1 MMIISDEPLDSVGNF
16 LLEAI
21 RDLHGREIHGV
32 AIVAAINDPKN
43 GLSYMTGYHEMSA
56 VGMQLAAAQIQAD
69 IVDDIIAKRLDEI
82 IEDFGDDDL

>member
-1 MMIISDEPLDSVGNF
+1 
-16 LLEAI
+16 
-21 RDLHGREIHGV
+21 
-32 AIVAAINDPKN
+32 
-43 GLSYMTGYHEMSA
+43 MTGYHEMSA